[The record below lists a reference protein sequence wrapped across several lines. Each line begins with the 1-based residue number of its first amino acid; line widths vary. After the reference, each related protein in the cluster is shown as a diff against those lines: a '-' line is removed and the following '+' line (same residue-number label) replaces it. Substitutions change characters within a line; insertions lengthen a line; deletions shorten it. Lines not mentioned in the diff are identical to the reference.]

1 MSEVYFLGAMTSN
14 GFSTEFGKVIAED
27 GMFTYILKGG
37 AGTGKSSLMKKA
49 ANYFEKTQHVERYY
63 CSSDPASLDAV
74 VFKGSKAAI
83 VDGTSPHVFDP
94 LIPGVNQ
101 KIINLGDYWNEEL
114 LKENGA
120 MISEVTAA
128 NKSMLA
134 RAKRFTGA
142 VSNIYSDT
150 YQIGSDCISA
160 EKLDS
165 FIERFKKKI
174 LGRKGSGTG
183 AKKFRQ
189 LTALT
194 EYGIYSLTETLNDY
208 FDVYYMADDYY
219 AVSNY
224 LISVL
229 ADEAAVR
236 DYDVIICPC
245 QMFNNTA
252 YEHMLIP
259 ELGIALI
266 NGSSVTD
273 FDTTTGKH
281 LNLTRFYDKK
291 LISERRVRLKMNK
304 AACKDLTEEAVRTI
318 KTAKEIHDEIEKY
331 YISAMDFDKLNSA
344 ADKIIREIESRAPK
358 AP

>member
-14 GFSTEFGKVIAED
+14 GFSTEFGKVIED
-27 GMFTYILKGG
+27 SDMFTYILKGG

-49 ANYFEKTQHVERYY
+49 ANYFEKTEHVERYY
-63 CSSDPASLDAV
+63 CSSDPNSLDAV
-74 VFKGSKAAI
+74 VLGSSKVAI

-94 LIPGVNQ
+94 LVPGVSQ
-101 KIINLGDYWNEEL
+101 KIINLGDYWNEEM
-114 LKENGA
+114 LKENGK

-134 RAKRFTGA
+134 RAKRFTNA

-150 YQIGSDCISA
+150 YQIGSDCIISD
-160 EKLDS
+160 KLDS

-174 LGRKGSGTG
+174 LGKKGSGTG
-183 AKKFRQ
+183 LKKFRQ

-194 EYGIYSLTETLNDY
+194 EYGFYTFTETLDDY
-208 FDVYYMADDYY
+208 FDIYYMSDDYF

-236 DYDVIICPC
+236 GYDVTICPN

-259 ELGIALI
+259 ELGVALVS
-266 NGSSVTD
+266 GSSVTEYNAES
-273 FDTTTGKH
+273 GKP

-291 LISERRVRLKMNK
+291 LISQRKIRLKMNK
-304 AACKDLTEEAVRTI
+304 AACKDLTDEAVRTI
-318 KTAKEIHDEIEKY
+318 KTAKEIHDEIERY
-331 YISAMDFDKLNSA
+331 YISSMDFDKINSVTEN
-344 ADKIIREIESRAPK
+344 IIREIESENS
-358 AP
+358 

>member
-14 GFSTEFGKVIAED
+14 GFSTEFGKVIED
-27 GMFTYILKGG
+27 SDMFTYILKGG

-63 CSSDPASLDAV
+63 CSSDPNSLDAV
-74 VFKGSKAAI
+74 VLNKSKVAI

-94 LIPGVNQ
+94 LVPGVSQ
-101 KIINLGDYWNEEL
+101 KIINLGDYWNEKM
-114 LKENGA
+114 LKENGE

-134 RAKRFTGA
+134 RAKRFTSA

-150 YQIGSDCISA
+150 YQIGSDCIISD
-160 EKLDS
+160 KLDS
-165 FIERFKKKI
+165 FVERFKKKI
-174 LGRKGSGTG
+174 LGKKGNGTG
-183 AKKFRQ
+183 LKKFRQ

-194 EYGIYSLTETLNDY
+194 EYGIYTLTETLDDY
-208 FDVYYMADDYY
+208 FDIYYISDDYF
-219 AVSNY
+219 AASNY
-224 LISVL
+224 LISLL

-236 DYDVIICPC
+236 DYDVIVCPS

-259 ELGIALI
+259 ELGIALV
-266 NGSSVTD
+266 NGNAVNEY
-273 FDTTTGKH
+273 DTTSGKH

-291 LISERRVRLKMNK
+291 LIAQRKIRLKMNK

-318 KTAKEIHDEIEKY
+318 KTAKEIHDEIESY
-331 YISAMDFDKLNSA
+331 YISSMDFDKINSVTEN
-344 ADKIIREIESRAPK
+344 IIREIESK
-358 AP
+358 DS